1 MFKLFRDA
9 LFLHKISIMKNLLFI
24 VVLSVATFVS
34 CGKKEDK
41 KEALYP
47 ENVAE
52 KLSPEDQ
59 LVADG
64 KELFES
70 NKAACFSCHKVDKKV
85 IGPSVKDIA
94 KIYKEQNGDM
104 VAFLRKKADP
114 IVDPSQYN
122 VMETNFAILK
132 TMSDEEI
139 KSLEAYMM
147 STIK

>member
-1 MFKLFRDA
+1 MKKLLA
-9 LFLHKISIMKNLLFI
+9 LSLMAIAI
-24 VVLSVATFVS
+24 TS
-34 CGKKEDK
+34 CGKKEEK
-41 KEALYP
+41 KEELYP
-47 ENVAE
+47 ETIAE
-52 KLSPEDQ
+52 AVSPEDQ
-59 LVADG
+59 LIADG

-70 NKAACFSCHKVDKKV
+70 NKAACFSCHQMDKKV
-85 IGPSVKDIA
+85 IGPSIKEIA

-132 TMSDEEI
+132 TMSDEEL

>member
-1 MFKLFRDA
+1 
-9 LFLHKISIMKNLLFI
+9 MKNTLVFGLL
-24 VVLSVATFVS
+24 AACMTTS
-34 CGKKEDK
+34 CGKKEEK

-85 IGPSVKDIA
+85 IGPSVKEIA
-94 KIYKEQNGDM
+94 KVYKEQNGDM
-104 VAFLRKKADP
+104 IAFLRKKADP

-132 TMSDEEI
+132 TMSDEELQA
-139 KSLEAYMM
+139 LEAYMM
-147 STIK
+147 STLE

>member
-1 MFKLFRDA
+1 MKKSILFA
-9 LFLHKISIMKNLLFI
+9 FSAFLFL
-24 VVLSVATFVS
+24 S
-34 CGKKEDK
+34 CGNKESK

-47 ENVAE
+47 DAIAE
-52 KLSPEDQ
+52 TLSPEEQ
-59 LVADG
+59 LIADG
-64 KELFES
+64 KKLFES
-70 NKAACFSCHKVDKKV
+70 NKAACFSCHQMDKKV
-85 IGPSVKDIA
+85 IGPSIKEIA

-132 TMSDEEI
+132 TMSDEEL

>member
-1 MFKLFRDA
+1 MLLA
-9 LFLHKISIMKNLLFI
+9 LVAISII
-24 VVLSVATFVS
+24 S
-34 CGKKEDK
+34 CGKKEEK
-41 KEALYP
+41 KDELYP

-52 KLSPEDQ
+52 AVSTEDQ
-59 LVADG
+59 LIADG
-64 KELFES
+64 KKLFES
-70 NKAACFSCHKVDKKV
+70 NKAACFSCHQMDKKV
-85 IGPSVKDIA
+85 IGPSIKEIA

-132 TMSDEEI
+132 TMSDEEL

-147 STIK
+147 STLK

>member
-1 MFKLFRDA
+1 MKRIIFLSLIASFA
-9 LFLHKISIMKNLLFI
+9 LI
-24 VVLSVATFVS
+24 S
-34 CGKKEDK
+34 CGKKEEK

-52 KLSPEDQ
+52 KLSPEEQ
-59 LVADG
+59 LIADG

-70 NKAACFSCHKVDKKV
+70 NKAACFSCHQVDKKV
-85 IGPSVKDIA
+85 IGPSIKEIA

-104 VAFLRKKADP
+104 IAFLRKKADP

-132 TMSDEEI
+132 TMSDEELQA
-139 KSLEAYMM
+139 LEAYMM
-147 STIK
+147 STLK

>member
-1 MFKLFRDA
+1 MKKI
-9 LFLHKISIMKNLLFI
+9 LFLGI
-24 VVLSVATFVS
+24 LSTITLTS
-34 CGKKEDK
+34 CSKKENK

-52 KLSPEDQ
+52 TLSPEEQ
-59 LVADG
+59 LIAEG
-64 KELFES
+64 KQLFES
-70 NKAACFSCHKVDKKV
+70 NKAACFSCHQTDKKV
-85 IGPSVKDIA
+85 IGPSVKEIA

-104 VAFLRKKADP
+104 FNFLRKKAEP

>member
-1 MFKLFRDA
+1 MKKF
-9 LFLHKISIMKNLLFI
+9 LFLGI
-24 VVLSVATFVS
+24 VALTMAACS
-34 CGKKEDK
+34 KKEEK

-47 ENVAE
+47 ENVTE

-85 IGPSVKDIA
+85 IGPSVKEIA

>member
-1 MFKLFRDA
+1 MKKILFSGILSTI
-9 LFLHKISIMKNLLFI
+9 LF
-24 VVLSVATFVS
+24 TS
-34 CGKKEDK
+34 CGKKEEK

-70 NKAACFSCHKVDKKV
+70 NRAACFSCHKVDKKV

>member
-9 LFLHKISIMKNLLFI
+9 LFLHKISIMKNLLYI
-24 VVLSVATFVS
+24 GMLSTVTLVS
-34 CGKKEDK
+34 CGKKEDQ

-104 VAFLRKKADP
+104 VAFLRKEADP

-139 KSLEAYMM
+139 KSLEAYMI